1 MPKTSNG
8 LVILTVEDN
17 PSDLFLLEHML
28 RASGL
33 EIRQLYSTDTIS
45 EAYRILSEKE
55 IHLVLLDLSLPDG
68 WGIHSFLQLKPVV
81 QKIPV
86 IILTGLSDT
95 TVALEAIKEG
105 AQDYLVKIELTEK
118 LLAKTIQYSLER
130 KRNLEYLRESNDRFN
145 TVVKATNDA
154 IWDWDIA
161 SGTLSMVGDTYRRL
175 FGHELSGV
183 GSPAELWE
191 TVIHPDDRERVIGKL
206 RAVIAEGGANNW
218 EDEYR
223 LLRVSGE
230 FAYVHDRGY
239 ILYAGEQPVRM
250 IGAIQDISVRKRSEE
265 IILDSEERYRQ
276 LFYKNP
282 FPTWIFDP
290 GSLQIMEVNDAAEE
304 KYGYSREEFNRLT
317 MRDLHLPGEAEE
329 FMDILRLTGP
339 GKWVGVRVGEV
350 GIGGGGGNGVGVGL
364 TGGGVNRTGGG
375 LSGAGIRLN
384 GSGVEEAGELGI
396 GPRLWHHRNKWG
408 GSMIVEITSHRMDYF
423 GKACMQVIVNDV
435 TERIRLERELALQHK
450 LKQQQITEVVLD
462 AQERERFELG
472 QELHDNINQ
481 ILATSKLYLD
491 VAIEEKVPRM
501 ELLTKSR
508 KNISVAI
515 EEIRKLSKDLIA
527 PSLNDLGLTQSIK
540 ELIRS
545 IQSAGKMKIR
555 LNISGL
561 DEEDLCPE
569 QKINI
574 YRIIQEQLNN
584 ILKHAQAGTVVIE
597 LNKIKEQ
604 VRLRLCDDG
613 KGFDPR
619 MRRKG
624 VGISNI
630 ISRAELYNGK
640 VEIES
645 APGKGCQLVVV
656 LNSKVITE
664 GGDRGAG
671 GEG

>member
-1 MPKTSNG
+1 MNNG

-28 RASGL
+28 RSSGL
-33 EIRQLYSTDTIS
+33 EIRQLYSTDTIG
-45 EAYRILSEKE
+45 EAYRLLQQRE
-55 IHLVLLDLSLPDG
+55 INLVLLDLSLPDS
-68 WGIHSFLQLKPVV
+68 WGIHSFQRLKAVV

-95 TVALEAIKEG
+95 KVALEAIKEG
-105 AQDYLVKIELTEK
+105 AQDYLVKNELTEG

-130 KRNLEYLRESNDRFN
+130 KRNLEYLQESNERFN

-161 SGTLSMVGDTYRRL
+161 AGKLSLVGDTYQQL
-175 FGHELSGV
+175 FGHDSAGAA
-183 GSPAELWE
+183 SPEELWA
-191 TVIHPDDRERVIGKL
+191 TVMHPDDRERVLFKL
-206 RAVIAEGGANNW
+206 ERVIREGVANKW

-223 LLRVSGE
+223 LLKVSGE
-230 FAYVHDRGY
+230 YAYVHDRGY
-239 ILYAGEQPVRM
+239 IIHSAEQRPVRM
-250 IGAIQDISVRKRSEE
+250 IGAIQDITARKRSEE
-265 IILDSEERYRQ
+265 IILASEERYRQ

-290 GSLQIMEVNDAAEE
+290 DSLQIMEVNDAARE
-304 KYGYSREEFNRLT
+304 KYGFSREEFNRLT
-317 MRDLHLPGEAEE
+317 MRDLHAQGEAEQ
-329 FMDILRLTGP
+329 FMADLRQA
-339 GKWVGVRVGEV
+339 
-350 GIGGGGGNGVGVGL
+350 GVG
-364 TGGGVNRTGGG
+364 R
-375 LSGAGIRLN
+375 LSGPDQS
-384 GSGVEEAGELGI
+384 GSGRLAGLGQSGVGRLVALQPGAEESVAGA
-396 GPRLWHHRNKWG
+396 RLWHHHNKWG
-408 GSMIVEITSHRMDYF
+408 RVMIVEITSHPMDYF
-423 GKACMQVIVNDV
+423 GKACVQVIVNDV
-435 TERIRLERELALQHK
+435 TERIRLEKELALQQK
-450 LKQQQITEVVLD
+450 LKQQQITEVVLG

-491 VAIEEKVPRM
+491 VAIEEKEPRM
-501 ELLTKSR
+501 ELLAKSR

-515 EEIRKLSKDLIA
+515 EEIRKLTKDLIA
-527 PSLNDLGLTQSIK
+527 PSLNDLGLAQSIK

-545 IQSAGKMKIR
+545 IQSVGKMKIR

-561 DEEDLCPE
+561 AEEELLPE

-584 ILKHAQAGTVVIE
+584 ILKHAQAETVVIE
-597 LNKIKEQ
+597 LNKVKEQ
-604 VRLRLCDDG
+604 VRLRLADDG

-656 LNSKVITE
+656 LNEKAIERSVPE
-664 GGDRGAG
+664 
-671 GEG
+671 

>member
-1 MPKTSNG
+1 MNNG

-28 RASGL
+28 RSSGL
-33 EIRQLYSTDTIS
+33 EIRQLYSTDTIA
-45 EAYRILSEKE
+45 EAYRLLRERE
-55 IHLVLLDLSLPDG
+55 VHLVLLDLSLPDS
-68 WGIHSFLQLKPVV
+68 WGIHSYMQLQAVV

-95 TVALEAIKEG
+95 RVALEAIKEG
-105 AQDYLVKIELTEK
+105 AQDYLVKSDLTEG

-130 KRNLEYLRESNDRFN
+130 KRGLEYLRESNERFN

-161 SGTLSMVGDTYRRL
+161 AGKLSIVGDTYEQL
-175 FGHELSGV
+175 FGHDRTEAA
-183 GSPAELWE
+183 SPEELWQA
-191 TVIHPDDRERVIGKL
+191 VMHPDDRERVLVRLQRVINEGVAGK
-206 RAVIAEGGANNW
+206 W

-223 LLRVSGE
+223 LRKAGGE
-230 FAYVHDRGY
+230 YAYVHDRGCIIY
-239 ILYAGEQPVRM
+239 SAERRPVRM
-250 IGAIQDISVRKRSEE
+250 IGAIQDITARKRSEE
-265 IILDSEERYRQ
+265 IILASEERYRQ

-290 GSLQIMEVNDAAEE
+290 ESLQIMEVNDAARE
-304 KYGYSREEFNRLT
+304 KYGFSREEFGRLT
-317 MRDLHLPGEAEE
+317 MRDLHAEGEVEQ
-329 FMDILRLTGP
+329 FMEDLRQKVVGQLRAGT
-339 GKWVGVRVGEV
+339 GKW
-350 GIGGGGGNGVGVGL
+350 GVGRSQGQEHRS
-364 TGGGVNRTGGG
+364 TR
-375 LSGAGIRLN
+375 LSGAGRL
-384 GSGVEEAGELGI
+384 VALQPEAEESVAGA
-396 GPRLWHHRNKWG
+396 RLWHHHNKWG
-408 GSMIVEITSHRMDYF
+408 RVMIVEITSHPMDYF
-423 GKACMQVIVNDV
+423 GKACVQVIVNDV
-435 TERIRLERELALQHK
+435 TERIRLEKELALQQK
-450 LKQQQITEVVLD
+450 LKQQQITEVVLG

-491 VAIEEKVPRM
+491 VAIEEKEPRL
-501 ELLTKSR
+501 ELLAKSR
-508 KNISVAI
+508 KNISMAI

-527 PSLNDLGLTQSIK
+527 PSLNDLGLMQSIK

-545 IQSAGKMKIR
+545 IQSVGKMKIR
-555 LNISGL
+555 LNMSGL
-561 DEEDLCPE
+561 DEGELLPE

-597 LNKIKEQ
+597 LNKVKEQ
-604 VRLRLCDDG
+604 VRLRLADDG

-656 LNSKVITE
+656 LNEKVTE
-664 GGDRGAG
+664 RS
-671 GEG
+671 EG

>member
-1 MPKTSNG
+1 MQKMNNG

-28 RASGL
+28 RSSGL
-33 EIRQLYSTDTIS
+33 EIRQLYSTDTIG
-45 EAYRILSEKE
+45 EAYRLLGERE
-55 IHLVLLDLSLPDG
+55 IHLVLLDLSLPDS
-68 WGIHSFLQLKPVV
+68 WGIHSYMQLKAVV

-95 TVALEAIKEG
+95 KVALEAIKEG
-105 AQDYLVKIELTEK
+105 AQDYLVKSDLTEG

-130 KRNLEYLRESNDRFN
+130 KRGLEYLRESNERFN

-161 SGTLSMVGDTYRRL
+161 AGKLSIVGDTYEQL
-175 FGHELSGV
+175 FGHDRTEAA
-183 GSPAELWE
+183 SPEELWQA
-191 TVIHPDDRERVIGKL
+191 VMHPDDRERVLVRLQRVINEGVAGK
-206 RAVIAEGGANNW
+206 W

-223 LLRVSGE
+223 LRKAGGE
-230 FAYVHDRGY
+230 YAYVHDRGCIIY
-239 ILYAGEQPVRM
+239 SAERRPVRM
-250 IGAIQDISVRKRSEE
+250 IGAIQDITARKRSEE
-265 IILDSEERYRQ
+265 IILASEERYRQ

-290 GSLQIMEVNDAAEE
+290 ESLQIMEVNDAARE
-304 KYGYSREEFNRLT
+304 KYGFNREEFGRLT
-317 MRDLHLPGEAEE
+317 MRDLHAEGEVEQ
-329 FMDILRLTGP
+329 FMEDLRQKVVGQLRAGT
-339 GKWVGVRVGEV
+339 GKW
-350 GIGGGGGNGVGVGL
+350 GVGRSQGQEHRS
-364 TGGGVNRTGGG
+364 TR
-375 LSGAGIRLN
+375 LSGAGRL
-384 GSGVEEAGELGI
+384 VALQPEAEESVAGA
-396 GPRLWHHRNKWG
+396 RLWHHHNKWG
-408 GSMIVEITSHRMDYF
+408 RVMIVEITSHPMDYF
-423 GKACMQVIVNDV
+423 GKACVQVIVNDV
-435 TERIRLERELALQHK
+435 TERIRLEKELALQQK
-450 LKQQQITEVVLD
+450 LKQQQITEVVLG

-491 VAIEEKVPRM
+491 VAIEEKEPRL
-501 ELLTKSR
+501 ELLAKSR
-508 KNISVAI
+508 KNISMAI

-527 PSLNDLGLTQSIK
+527 PSLNDLGLMQSIK

-545 IQSAGKMKIR
+545 IQSVGKMKIR
-555 LNISGL
+555 LNMSGL
-561 DEEDLCPE
+561 DEGELLPE

-597 LNKIKEQ
+597 LNKVKEQ
-604 VRLRLCDDG
+604 VRLRLADDG

-656 LNSKVITE
+656 LNEKVTE
-664 GGDRGAG
+664 RS
-671 GEG
+671 EG